1 MYQLTKDF
9 RIEEEID
16 EGYGKVVY
24 YNGIINMSGFQFI
37 KNMESEVLF
46 ELKKKFD
53 SEREQELINK
63 KLEEKFFYEQNGFK
77 SWEELVEYLKTTNKT
92 LYSYGDTLS
101 WNESTKQIKYYHQ
114 TSDGNDCNFWYTNEY
129 FTEKEFF
136 DWKHDVETRYP
147 GISKNEYGYIKRWT
161 K

>member
-1 MYQLTKDF
+1 
-9 RIEEEID
+9 
-16 EGYGKVVY
+16 
-24 YNGIINMSGFQFI
+24 
-37 KNMESEVLF
+37 MESKVLS

-53 SEREQELINK
+53 SEREQELINR
-63 KLEEKFFYEQNGFK
+63 KLKEISFYKQKGFK

-101 WNESTKQIKYYHQ
+101 WHEPTKQIKYHHQ
-114 TSDGNDCNFWYTNEY
+114 TSDGNDCNFWYINEY

-136 DWKHDVETRYP
+136 DWRHDVETRYP
-147 GISKNEYGYIKRWT
+147 DLSKNEYGYIREWT